1 MTPVEAQACGSPVIA
16 FSKGGALET
25 VIEGVTGTFFDS
37 QTPESLIDAVY
48 RLDNME
54 IQKESCRKNAELFST
69 ETFEKKMKS
78 FIEKK
83 WGEFSTNNQ
92 RNLCK

>member
-1 MTPVEAQACGSPVIA
+1 
-16 FSKGGALET
+16 
-25 VIEGVTGTFFDS
+25 
-37 QTPESLIDAVY
+37 
-48 RLDNME
+48 ME